1 MWHILI
7 PFRYL
12 IHSKIPVFDARRIV
26 HTRVYITQIIVCVM
40 QYEGDCL
47 LENFIR
53 PFRPDSNNESIHYI
67 NFIGKSIAK

>member
-53 PFRPDSNNESIHYI
+53 LF
-67 NFIGKSIAK
+67 